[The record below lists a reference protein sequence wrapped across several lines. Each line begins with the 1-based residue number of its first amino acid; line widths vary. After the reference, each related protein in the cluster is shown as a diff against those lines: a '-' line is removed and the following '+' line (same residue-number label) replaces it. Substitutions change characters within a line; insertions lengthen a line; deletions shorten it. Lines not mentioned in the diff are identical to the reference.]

1 MIGQA
6 PETLRYLLIN
16 QRVLARS
23 QAQSIDLAIMIII
36 LLFVGPKKTHL
47 GLLRCFVIQ
56 NSRFS
61 ELSLLKVKYL

>member
-6 PETLRYLLIN
+6 PEPLRYLLIN

-36 LLFVGPKKTHL
+36 LVFVGPKRTYL
-47 GLLRCFVIQ
+47 GLFHYFVIQ

-61 ELSLLKVKYL
+61 ELPLLVVRN

>member
-6 PETLRYLLIN
+6 PDTLRYLLIN

-23 QAQSIDLAIMIII
+23 QAQLIDLAIMIII
-36 LLFVGPKKTHL
+36 LVFVGPKKTHL
-47 GLLRCFVIQ
+47 GFFRCFVIQ

-61 ELSLLKVKYL
+61 ELPLLAVRN

>member
-6 PETLRYLLIN
+6 PDTLRYLLIN

-23 QAQSIDLAIMIII
+23 HAQSIDLAIMIII
-36 LLFVGPKKTHL
+36 LVFVGPKRTYL
-47 GLLRCFVIQ
+47 GLFDYFVIQ

-61 ELSLLKVKYL
+61 ELPLLVVRN